1 MSISF
6 IIQQNLNR
14 LGNCYLLKEIADDVY
29 IVKNTIT
36 NELISVHSSD
46 DLKFI
51 VEIGDYINL
60 IQEWEVKNELFW

>member
-60 IQEWEVKNELFW
+60 IQE